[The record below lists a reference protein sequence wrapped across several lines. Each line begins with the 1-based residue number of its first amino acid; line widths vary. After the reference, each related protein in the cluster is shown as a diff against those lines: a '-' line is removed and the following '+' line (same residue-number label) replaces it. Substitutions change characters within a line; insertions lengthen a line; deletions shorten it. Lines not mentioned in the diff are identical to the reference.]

1 MNNLQFSDSKYL
13 EHSQIKALYLDAGWS
28 AYTNRFDNLIAGIE
42 NSLEVISCWD
52 EDVLVGLIRA
62 VGDGHT
68 ILYIQD
74 ILVLKAYQRKGIG
87 KSLMEKLLE
96 KHTTERQVI
105 LLTEDKED
113 KKAFYESLGF
123 KSFDKDG
130 GIGFGMNRGVRF

>member
-1 MNNLQFSDSKYL
+1 MNYSNSKSINK
-13 EHSQIKALYLDAGWS
+13 SQIEALYLDAGWS
-28 AYTNRFDNLIAGIE
+28 AYTNRLDNLIAGIE
-42 NSLEVISCWD
+42 NSMEVITCWD
-52 EDVLVGLIRA
+52 KDVLVGLIRA

-96 KHTTERQVI
+96 KHITERQVI

-123 KSFDKDG
+123 QSLDKDG
-130 GIGFGMNRGVRF
+130 GIGFGMNRI